1 VSFRK
6 HTFLPLDDY
15 LYAMQT
21 TIPALTRCSLHRC
34 LESRE
39 SAARP
44 KWKGPAKRKKFDSY
58 PIGFFHIDLAEV
70 RTAEGR
76 LYLFDFIG
84 AYNFARR
91 LKTVKGGLHTNTS
104 AHAGKKINRLTLDQP
119 IKCRD

>member
-1 VSFRK
+1 VQTLIVSFRK

-104 AHAGKKINRLTLDQP
+104 AHAGKKN
-119 IKCRD
+119 